1 MKGQGEPTQPL
12 PVSVS
17 LSCVILVVR
26 NERALHIPITVGR
39 KDVEMRAFIDSGATG
54 IFISPR
60 FVQEH
65 RLRTEPLPR
74 PIPVFNVDGTPNK
87 EALITRRALLSY
99 KISGE
104 PRFVKAYVAS
114 IGKEDIIFGHTW
126 LKLETPKIDWKT
138 GRVELNHRWMKD
150 ETRAWKMDLYQRR
163 VARLELKKAVTT
175 PLPEPTEDEFV
186 DISTS
191 EHATLPE

>member
-17 LSCVILVVR
+17 LSRVILVVR

-39 KDVEMRAFIDSGATG
+39 KDVEARAFIDSGATG

-60 FVQEH
+60 FVREH

-114 IGKEDIIFGHTW
+114 IGKEDMSPCLASTCTAISRAESRRSRPLSRSKVMRSTRLSGSRIRGSSGVSYSTSSS
-126 LKLETPKIDWKT
+126 
-138 GRVELNHRWMKD
+138 GRVMT
-150 ETRAWKMDLYQRR
+150 TRIRHGNQRAMLR
-163 VARLELKKAVTT
+163 MRR
-175 PLPEPTEDEFV
+175 
-186 DISTS
+186 TS
-191 EHATLPE
+191 